1 MYLIASTKTLIEIQ
15 VLFSQE
21 NTFLNVHML
30 KNSA

>member
-1 MYLIASTKTLIEIQ
+1 MYLIASTNTLIEIQ

-21 NTFLNVHML
+21 NTILNVHML